1 MRNIPCEL
9 TKTYWHLPYIKYF
22 TFLNSIPK
30 REPTSYL
37 CNMIHRLLMNKL
49 THRLVKVILWFYVKS
64 EITWNPHS
72 NDWGEDDLWKFVGFE
87 AWLKRTQIKLCLTDN
102 IQIVFSVFFF
112 FFLMRSLR
120 IQCFVM
126 HLFSTPFQHKSFKDS
141 YFLNCEQAY
150 LDRLSTISNALLK
163 FFIQQREDVTV
174 NN

>member
-30 REPTSYL
+30 REPTPYL

-112 FFLMRSLR
+112 FFNEKLENTVFCNAPLLNTFPTQ
-120 IQCFVM
+120 IFQGF
-126 HLFSTPFQHKSFKDS
+126 LFSELWTGLSG
-141 YFLNCEQAY
+141 QAVY
-150 LDRLSTISNALLK
+150 NIKCLTQILYPAERRCYS
-163 FFIQQREDVTV
+163 
-174 NN
+174 